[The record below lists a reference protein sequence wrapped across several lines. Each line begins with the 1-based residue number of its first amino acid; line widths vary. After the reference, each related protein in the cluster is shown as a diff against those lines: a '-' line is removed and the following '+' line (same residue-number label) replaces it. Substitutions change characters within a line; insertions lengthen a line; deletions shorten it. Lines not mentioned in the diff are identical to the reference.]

1 MIVVYFERRF
11 GVGHEQG
18 HLCSHSVTRS
28 RTTMRV
34 VSPAEILEPDHSR
47 QVEDLVYGEHIVSMN
62 DNGMQS
68 DLTNP
73 PAGRDRQEDCWCCVM
88 AA

>member
-11 GVGHEQG
+11 WEGRKQG
-18 HLCSHSVTRS
+18 HLCG
-28 RTTMRV
+28 
-34 VSPAEILEPDHSR
+34 PAEWK
-47 QVEDLVYGEHIVSMN
+47 DLVYGAHIVSMN

-68 DLTNP
+68 NITRRRLSGAIVKRI
-73 PAGRDRQEDCWCCVM
+73 AG

>member
-1 MIVVYFERRF
+1 MSLYFERRF
-11 GVGHEQG
+11 GVGREQG

-28 RTTMRV
+28 QQGCSPLTG
-34 VSPAEILEPDHSR
+34 PAEWK
-47 QVEDLVYGEHIVSMN
+47 DLVYGEHIVSMN

-68 DLTNP
+68 DIIKA
-73 PAGRDRQEDCWCCVM
+73 PAGRDRQEDRRCCVM